1 MRLAAAVLL
10 LAAAAPFTAP
20 LPPPLAAQ
28 GNAVKLAIILPAASS
43 LGTDG
48 PAIVTENLLADEK
61 TRQLLRSG
69 FPARIHYRLEL
80 WRRGRVFNDPDR
92 HTDWDVLVLYDPTVQ
107 RYTVTRTHGN
117 ELENFGG
124 FATVTSADIRCG
136 APYQPGLHPTKS
148 GKYYYDLVVDVE
160 TLTESD
166 LDALQQWWL
175 HGPSAP
181 GHSNPVTTIR
191 SGLGEL
197 LSRILGGDKRH
208 YEQRTGVFS
217 VR

>member
-1 MRLAAAVLL
+1 VRLLVGLL
-10 LAAAAPFTAP
+10 VCFAAAPLRA
-20 LPPPLAAQ
+20 PLAAQ
-28 GNAVKLAIILPAASS
+28 RNSVKLEIALPAPTA

-48 PAIVTENLLADEK
+48 PAVATANLLADDK

-69 FPARIHYRLEL
+69 FPTRIHYRLEL
-80 WRRGRVFNDPDR
+80 WHKRRWFDDPEGR
-92 HTDWDVLVLYDPTVQ
+92 TEWDVLVLYDPTVQ
-107 RYTVTRTHGN
+107 RYTVQRTHDN

-124 FATVTSADIRCG
+124 FATVTSADVRCG
-136 APYQPGLHPTKS
+136 VPYRPGLHPKKS
-148 GKYYYDLVVDVE
+148 GTYYYNLIVDVQ

-181 GHSNPVTTIR
+181 GKSNPVTTIR
-191 SGLGEL
+191 SGLGVL
-197 LSRILGGDKRH
+197 LSRVLGGDKRH
-208 YEQRTGVFS
+208 YEARTGEFA

>member
-1 MRLAAAVLL
+1 MRL
-10 LAAAAPFTAP
+10 LAGLVALCAAAPLSA
-20 LPPPLAAQ
+20 LLSAPLAAQ
-28 GNAVKLAIILPAASS
+28 GNQVKLEIALPPAAQ

-48 PAIVTENLLADEK
+48 PAIATANLLADDK

-80 WRRGRVFNDPDR
+80 WHQRRWIDDPEGR
-92 HTDWDVLVLYDPTVQ
+92 TEWDMLVSYDPTVQ
-107 RYTVTRTHGN
+107 RYTVVRTHDN

-124 FATVTSADIRCG
+124 FATVTSADVRCG
-136 APYQPGLHPTKS
+136 VPYRPGLHPRKS
-148 GKYYYDLVVDVE
+148 GKYYYNLIVDVQ

-181 GHSNPVTTIR
+181 GKSNPVTTIR
-191 SGLGEL
+191 SGLGVL
-197 LSRILGGDKRH
+197 LSRVLGGDKRH
-208 YEQRTGVFS
+208 YEQRTGVFT

>member
-1 MRLAAAVLL
+1 MRRFAVLVALCIAAPLSPRLAA
-10 LAAAAPFTAP
+10 
-20 LPPPLAAQ
+20 Q
-28 GNAVKLAIILPAASS
+28 RNEVKLQIALPAPPA
-43 LGTDG
+43 LGTEG
-48 PAIVTENLLADEK
+48 PAIATANLLADDK

-80 WRRGRVFNDPDR
+80 WQKRRWFDHPEGR
-92 HTDWDVLVLYDPTVQ
+92 TEWDMLVSYDPTIQ
-107 RYTVTRTHGN
+107 RYTVVRTHDN

-124 FATVTSADIRCG
+124 FATVTSADVRCG
-136 APYQPGLHPTKS
+136 VPYRPGLHPGKS
-148 GKYYYDLVVDVE
+148 GKYYYNLIVDVQ

-181 GHSNPVTTIR
+181 GKVNPVTTIR
-191 SGLGEL
+191 SGLGVL
-197 LSRILGGDKRH
+197 LSRVLGGDKRH
-208 YEQRTGVFS
+208 YEERTNVFS